1 MSETIDT
8 IARNFIA
15 SLSSDEIDYCT
26 DEKHPDHFGFA
37 GLQDLMDA
45 NVLLLDTIEAHGP
58 EWIVVYFSVFNNLK
72 APSHGQNGW
81 DYLNKCTDRIDEI
94 LKEKL
99 A

>member
-26 DEKHPDHFGFA
+26 KYPDHSGFA

-45 NVLLLDTIEAHGP
+45 NVLLDETIEALK
-58 EWIVVYFSVFNNLK
+58 LK
-72 APSHGQNGW
+72 APSHDQNGW
-81 DYLNKCTDRIDEI
+81 DYLNRCTDRIDEI

>member
-26 DEKHPDHFGFA
+26 DDIEKYPDHFGFA

-45 NVLLLDTIEAHGP
+45 NVLLLDTIEAL
-58 EWIVVYFSVFNNLK
+58 NLK
-72 APSHGQNGW
+72 APSHDQNGW

-94 LKEKL
+94 LKEK
-99 A
+99 ATNDPRK

>member
-15 SLSSDEIDYCT
+15 SLTSDEIDYCT
-26 DEKHPDHFGFA
+26 EKYPDHFGFA

-45 NVLLLDTIEAHGP
+45 NVLLDETIEALK
-58 EWIVVYFSVFNNLK
+58 LK
-72 APSHGQNGW
+72 APSDDQNGW
-81 DYLNKCTDRIDEI
+81 DYLNECTDRIDEI